1 MVLTFGRIYAII
13 DSKKSTERIMEIK
26 RDYYLNKLIQHR
38 KNGLVKIVTG
48 VRRCGKSYLLFHLF
62 RNYLQKSGIQD
73 DHIISIALDDYGNKH
88 LLDPDALYRHVKSLI
103 ADNADYYILLDEI
116 QLVKDFESVVNGFM
130 HIPNADIYV
139 TGSNSK
145 FLSSDVVTEFRGR
158 GDEIRV
164 YPLNFSEFYSA
175 YGGDF
180 NNAWLM
186 FCNYGGMPLCL
197 SMQTQEDKA
206 KYLTN
211 LFETTYLAD
220 IINRNKLRGNAEIN
234 ELTDVLASS
243 IGSLTNPLKLS
254 NTFASTKK
262 VTLSAN
268 TITAYLGYLQD
279 SFLIEKSLR
288 FDIKGKK
295 YINTPA
301 KYYFVDM
308 GLRNARLSFRQQE
321 YTHIME
327 NVIYNE
333 LRSLGY
339 SVDVGVVENVGK
351 ENGVS
356 VRRSF
361 EVDFVVNSGNRRY
374 YIQSAYNIP
383 SDEKLKQEQ
392 ASLLSINDAFRKIII
407 VNQPIL
413 SGYNEYGILMLA
425 LSDFLMD
432 PEKTLN
438 L

>member
-1 MVLTFGRIYAII
+1 
-13 DSKKSTERIMEIK
+13 MEIK
-26 RDYYLNKLIQHR
+26 RDHYLNKLIRHK

-48 VRRCGKSYLLFHLF
+48 IRRCGKSYLLFKLF
-62 RNYLQKSGIQD
+62 RDHLISSGVKE
-73 DHIISIALDDYGNKH
+73 DHIISVALDDYGNKR
-88 LLDPDALYRHVKSLI
+88 LLDPDELYRHVKNSI
-103 ADNADYYILLDEI
+103 TDDGDYYILLDEI
-116 QLVKDFESVVNGFM
+116 QLVKDFESVVNGFL
-130 HIPNADIYV
+130 HIHGADVYV

-158 GDEIRV
+158 GDEVRV

-180 NNAWLM
+180 DSAWLM

-197 SMQTQEDKA
+197 SMRTQEDKG

-220 IINRNKLRGNAEIN
+220 IINRNNLRGNAKIN
-234 ELTDVLASS
+234 ELTDILASS

-254 NTFASTKK
+254 AAFGSTKRVK
-262 VTLSAN
+262 LSAG
-268 TITAYLGYLQD
+268 TISVYLGYLQD
-279 SFLIEKSLR
+279 AFLIEKALR

-333 LRSLGY
+333 LRARGY
-339 SVDVGVVENVGK
+339 SVDVGVVETVGK

-356 VRRSF
+356 LRKSL
-361 EVDFVVNSGNRRY
+361 EVDFVVNSGDRRY

-383 SDEKLKQEQ
+383 SEEKLKREQ
-392 ASLLSINDAFRKIII
+392 ASLLSINDAFRKLII
-407 VNQPIL
+407 VDRPIL
-413 SGYNEYGILMLA
+413 SGYNEQGIIMLS
-425 LSDFLMD
+425 LKDFLLD
-432 PEKTLN
+432 PEKALN

>member
-1 MVLTFGRIYAII
+1 
-13 DSKKSTERIMEIK
+13 MEIK
-26 RDYYLNKLIQHR
+26 RDHYLNKLIGHK

-48 VRRCGKSYLLFHLF
+48 IRRCGKSYLLFKLF
-62 RNYLQKSGIQD
+62 RDHLISSGVKE
-73 DHIISIALDDYGNKH
+73 DHIISVALDDYGNKP
-88 LLDPDALYRHVKSLI
+88 LLDPDELYRHVKNSI
-103 ADNADYYILLDEI
+103 TDGGDYYILLDEI
-116 QLVKDFESVVNGFM
+116 QLVKDFESVVNGFL
-130 HIPNADIYV
+130 HIPGADVYV

-180 NNAWLM
+180 DSAWLM

-197 SMQTQEDKA
+197 SMRTQEDKG

-220 IINRNKLRGNAEIN
+220 IINRNNLRGNAEIN
-234 ELTDVLASS
+234 ELTDILASS

-254 NTFASTKK
+254 AAFGSTKRLK
-262 VTLSAN
+262 LSAG
-268 TITAYLGYLQD
+268 TISVYLGYLQD
-279 SFLIEKSLR
+279 AFLIEKALR

-333 LRSLGY
+333 LRARGY
-339 SVDVGVVENVGK
+339 SVDVGVVDTVGK
-351 ENGVS
+351 
-356 VRRSF
+356 
-361 EVDFVVNSGNRRY
+361 
-374 YIQSAYNIP
+374 
-383 SDEKLKQEQ
+383 
-392 ASLLSINDAFRKIII
+392 
-407 VNQPIL
+407 
-413 SGYNEYGILMLA
+413 
-425 LSDFLMD
+425 
-432 PEKTLN
+432 
-438 L
+438 

>member
-1 MVLTFGRIYAII
+1 MILLKNFLEL
-13 DSKKSTERIMEIK
+13 KMEIK
-26 RDYYLNKLIQHR
+26 RDYYLDKLIQHR

-48 VRRCGKSYLLFHLF
+48 VRRCGKSYLLFNLF
-62 RNYLQKSGIQD
+62 RGSLIDSGIRG
-73 DHIISIALDDYGNKH
+73 DHIISIAMDDYGNKH
-88 LLDPDALYRHVKSLI
+88 LLDPDELYRYVKSLI
-103 ADNADYYILLDEI
+103 TDSDDYYILLDEI
-116 QLVKDFESVVNGFM
+116 QLVKDFESVINGFM
-130 HIPNADIYV
+130 HIPNADVYV

-145 FLSSDVVTEFRGR
+145 FLSSDIVTEFRGR
-158 GDEIRV
+158 GDEIRI

-175 YGGDF
+175 YGGNF
-180 NNAWLM
+180 NDAWLT

-262 VTLSAN
+262 VKLSAN
-268 TITAYLGYLQD
+268 TISAYLGYLQD
-279 SFLIEKSLR
+279 AFLIEKALR

-301 KYYFVDM
+301 KYYFVDI

-327 NVIYNE
+327 NIIYNE
-333 LRSLGY
+333 LRSRGY

-351 ENGVS
+351 DNGVS
-356 VRRSF
+356 VRKSF

-383 SDEKLKQEQ
+383 TQEKMEQEQ

-413 SGYNEYGILMLA
+413 SGYNERGILMLS
-425 LSDFLMD
+425 LSDFLFE
-432 PEKTLN
+432 PEKSLN

>member
-1 MVLTFGRIYAII
+1 
-13 DSKKSTERIMEIK
+13 MEIK
-26 RDYYLNKLIQHR
+26 RDHYLNKLIGHK

-48 VRRCGKSYLLFHLF
+48 IRRCGKSYLLFKLF
-62 RNYLQKSGIQD
+62 RDHLISSGVKE
-73 DHIISIALDDYGNKH
+73 DHIISVALDDYGNKH
-88 LLDPDALYRHVKSLI
+88 LLDPDELYRHVKNSMT
-103 ADNADYYILLDEI
+103 DDGDYYILLDEI
-116 QLVKDFESVVNGFM
+116 QLVKDFESVVNGFL
-130 HIPNADIYV
+130 HIPGADVYV

-158 GDEIRV
+158 GDEVRV

-180 NNAWLM
+180 DSAWLM

-197 SMQTQEDKA
+197 SMRTQEDKG

-220 IINRNKLRGNAEIN
+220 IINRNNLRGNAEIN
-234 ELTDVLASS
+234 ELTDILASS

-254 NTFASTKK
+254 AAFGSTKRVK
-262 VTLSAN
+262 LSAG
-268 TITAYLGYLQD
+268 TISVYLGYLQD
-279 SFLIEKSLR
+279 AFLIEKALR

-333 LRSLGY
+333 LRARGY
-339 SVDVGVVENVGK
+339 SVDVGVVETVGK

-356 VRRSF
+356 LRKSL
-361 EVDFVVNSGNRRY
+361 EVDFVVNSGDRRY

-383 SDEKLKQEQ
+383 SEEKLKREQ
-392 ASLLSINDAFRKIII
+392 ASLLSINDAFRKLII
-407 VNQPIL
+407 VDRPIL
-413 SGYNEYGILMLA
+413 SGYNEQGIIMLS
-425 LSDFLMD
+425 LKDFLLD
-432 PEKTLN
+432 PEKALN

>member
-1 MVLTFGRIYAII
+1 
-13 DSKKSTERIMEIK
+13 MEIK
-26 RDYYLNKLIQHR
+26 RDHYLNKLIGHKQ
-38 KNGLVKIVTG
+38 NGLVKIVTG
-48 VRRCGKSYLLFHLF
+48 IRRCGKSYLLFKLF
-62 RNYLQKSGIQD
+62 RDHLISSGVKE
-73 DHIISIALDDYGNKH
+73 DHIISVALDDYGNKH
-88 LLDPDALYRHVKSLI
+88 LLDPDELYRHVKNSI
-103 ADNADYYILLDEI
+103 TDGGDYYILLDEI
-116 QLVKDFESVVNGFM
+116 QLVKDFESVVNGFL
-130 HIPNADIYV
+130 HIPGADVYV

-180 NNAWLM
+180 DSAWLM

-197 SMQTQEDKA
+197 SMRTQEDKG

-220 IINRNKLRGNAEIN
+220 IINRNNLRGNAEIN
-234 ELTDVLASS
+234 ELTDILASS

-254 NTFASTKK
+254 AAFGSTKRVK
-262 VTLSAN
+262 LSAG
-268 TITAYLGYLQD
+268 TISVYLGYLQD
-279 SFLIEKSLR
+279 AFLIEKALR

-333 LRSLGY
+333 LRARGY
-339 SVDVGVVENVGK
+339 SVDVGVVETVGK

-356 VRRSF
+356 LRKSL
-361 EVDFVVNSGNRRY
+361 EVDFVVNSGDRRY

-383 SDEKLKQEQ
+383 SEEKLKREQ
-392 ASLLSINDAFRKIII
+392 ASLLSINDAFRKLII
-407 VNQPIL
+407 VDRPIL
-413 SGYNEYGILMLA
+413 SGYNEQGIIMLS
-425 LSDFLMD
+425 LKDFLLD
-432 PEKTLN
+432 PEKALN

>member
-1 MVLTFGRIYAII
+1 
-13 DSKKSTERIMEIK
+13 MEIK
-26 RDYYLNKLIQHR
+26 RDHYLNKLIGHK

-48 VRRCGKSYLLFHLF
+48 IRRCGKSYLLFKLF
-62 RNYLQKSGIQD
+62 RDHLISSGVKE
-73 DHIISIALDDYGNKH
+73 DHIISVALDDYGNKH
-88 LLDPDALYRHVKSLI
+88 LLDPDELYRHVKNSI
-103 ADNADYYILLDEI
+103 TDGGDYYILLDEI
-116 QLVKDFESVVNGFM
+116 QLVKDFESVVNGFL
-130 HIPNADIYV
+130 HIPGADVYV

-180 NNAWLM
+180 DSAWLM

-197 SMQTQEDKA
+197 SMRTQEDKG

-220 IINRNKLRGNAEIN
+220 IINRNNLRGNAKIN
-234 ELTDVLASS
+234 ELTDILASS

-254 NTFASTKK
+254 AAFGSTKRVK
-262 VTLSAN
+262 LSAG
-268 TITAYLGYLQD
+268 TISVYLGYLQD
-279 SFLIEKSLR
+279 AFLIEKALR

-333 LRSLGY
+333 LRARGY
-339 SVDVGVVENVGK
+339 SVDVGVVETVGK

-356 VRRSF
+356 LRKSL
-361 EVDFVVNSGNRRY
+361 EIDFVVNSGDRRY

-383 SDEKLKQEQ
+383 SEEKLKREQ
-392 ASLLSINDAFRKIII
+392 ASLLSINDAFRKLII
-407 VNQPIL
+407 VDRPIL
-413 SGYNEYGILMLA
+413 SGYNEQGIIMLS
-425 LSDFLMD
+425 LKDFLLD
-432 PEKTLN
+432 PEKALN

>member
-88 LLDPDALYRHVKSLI
+88 QLDPDALYRHVKSLI

-333 LRSLGY
+333 LRSRGY

>member
-1 MVLTFGRIYAII
+1 M
-13 DSKKSTERIMEIK
+13 
-26 RDYYLNKLIQHR
+26 
-38 KNGLVKIVTG
+38 KIVTG
-48 VRRCGKSYLLFHLF
+48 VRRCGKSYLLFKLF
-62 RNYLQKSGIQD
+62 RDYLISSGIQD
-73 DHIISIALDDYGNKH
+73 DHIISIALDDYGNRQ
-88 LLDPDALYRHVKSLI
+88 LLDPAALYRHVKALI
-103 ADNADYYILLDEI
+103 VDGGEYYILLDEI
-116 QLVKDFESVVNGFM
+116 QLVKDFESVVNGFL
-130 HIPNADIYV
+130 HIPNTDVYV

-197 SMQTQEDKA
+197 SMQTQADKA
-206 KYLTN
+206 KYLVN
-211 LFETTYLAD
+211 LFEATYLAD
-220 IINRNKLRGNAEIN
+220 IINRNKLRGNVEIN
-234 ELTDVLASS
+234 ELTDILASS

-262 VTLSAN
+262 VNLSAN
-268 TITAYLGYLQD
+268 TISAYLGYLQD
-279 SFLIEKSLR
+279 AFLIEKALR

-333 LRSLGY
+333 LRCRGY
-339 SVDVGVVENVGK
+339 SVDVGVVETVSK
-351 ENGVS
+351 EDGAW
-356 VRRSF
+356 VRKPL
-361 EVDFVVNSGNRRY
+361 EVDFVVNLGNRRY
-374 YIQSAYNIP
+374 YIQSAYDIP
-383 SDEKLKQEQ
+383 SEEKMQQEQ
-392 ASLLSINDAFRKIII
+392 ASLLSINDAFRF
-407 VNQPIL
+407 NA
-413 SGYNEYGILMLA
+413 EY
-425 LSDFLMD
+425 
-432 PEKTLN
+432 
-438 L
+438 

>member
-1 MVLTFGRIYAII
+1 MPLTFNFNRAII
-13 DSKKSTERIMEIK
+13 SLKNFSELDMEIK

-38 KNGLVKIVTG
+38 KNGLVKIITG
-48 VRRCGKSYLLFHLF
+48 VRRCGKSYLLFKLF
-62 RNYLQKSGIQD
+62 RDHLIGSGVKEN
-73 DHIISIALDDYGNKH
+73 HILSIALDDYGNKH
-88 LLDPDALYRHVKSLI
+88 LLNPDELYRHVKSLI
-103 ADNADYYILLDEI
+103 TDEEDYYILLDEI
-116 QLVKDFESVVNGFM
+116 QLVNDFESVVNGFL

-145 FLSSDVVTEFRGR
+145 FLSSDVITEFRGR

-180 NNAWLM
+180 QSAWLM

-220 IINRNKLRGNAEIN
+220 IINRNNLRGNAEIN

-254 NTFASTKK
+254 NTFSSTKQVK
-262 VTLSAN
+262 LSAN
-268 TITAYLGYLQD
+268 TISAYLGYLQD
-279 SFLIEKSLR
+279 AFLIEKALR

-333 LRSLGY
+333 LRSRGY
-339 SVDVGVVENVGK
+339 SVDVGVVESVGK
-351 ENGVS
+351 DNGVS
-356 VRRSF
+356 VRKSF
-361 EVDFVVNSGNRRY
+361 EVDFVVNAGNRRY

-383 SDEKLKQEQ
+383 SEEKLKQEQ

-413 SGYNEYGILMLA
+413 SGYNEQGILMLA
-425 LSDFLMD
+425 LSDFLTE
-432 PEKTLN
+432 PEKAMN

>member
-1 MVLTFGRIYAII
+1 
-13 DSKKSTERIMEIK
+13 MEIK
-26 RDYYLNKLIQHR
+26 RDHYLNKLIGHK

-48 VRRCGKSYLLFHLF
+48 IRRCGKSYLLFKLF
-62 RNYLQKSGIQD
+62 RDHLISSGVKE
-73 DHIISIALDDYGNKH
+73 DHIISVALDDYGNKP
-88 LLDPDALYRHVKSLI
+88 LLDPDELYRHVKNSI
-103 ADNADYYILLDEI
+103 TDGGDYYILLDEI
-116 QLVKDFESVVNGFM
+116 QLVKDFESVVNGFL
-130 HIPNADIYV
+130 HIPGADVYV

-180 NNAWLM
+180 DSAWLM

-197 SMQTQEDKA
+197 SMRTQEDKG

-220 IINRNKLRGNAEIN
+220 IINRNNLRGNAEIN
-234 ELTDVLASS
+234 ELTDILASS

-254 NTFASTKK
+254 AAFGSTKRVK
-262 VTLSAN
+262 LSAG
-268 TITAYLGYLQD
+268 TISVYLGYLQD
-279 SFLIEKSLR
+279 AFLIEKALR

-333 LRSLGY
+333 LRARGY
-339 SVDVGVVENVGK
+339 SVDVGVVETVGK
-351 ENGVS
+351 EDGVS
-356 VRRSF
+356 LRKSL
-361 EVDFVVNSGNRRY
+361 EVDFVVNSGDRRY

-383 SDEKLKQEQ
+383 SEEKLKREQ
-392 ASLLSINDAFRKIII
+392 ASLLSINDAFRKLII
-407 VNQPIL
+407 VDRPIL
-413 SGYNEYGILMLA
+413 SGYNEQGIIMLS
-425 LSDFLMD
+425 LKDFLLD
-432 PEKTLN
+432 PEKALN

>member
-1 MVLTFGRIYAII
+1 
-13 DSKKSTERIMEIK
+13 MEIK
-26 RDYYLNKLIQHR
+26 RDYYLNKLIRHK

-48 VRRCGKSYLLFHLF
+48 IRRCGKSYLLFKLF
-62 RNYLQKSGIQD
+62 RDHLISSGVKE
-73 DHIISIALDDYGNKH
+73 DHIISVALDDYGNKH
-88 LLDPDALYRHVKSLI
+88 LLDPDELYRHVKNSI
-103 ADNADYYILLDEI
+103 TDGGDYYILLDEI
-116 QLVKDFESVVNGFM
+116 QLVKDFESVVNGFL
-130 HIPNADIYV
+130 HIHSADVYV

-158 GDEIRV
+158 GDEVRV

-180 NNAWLM
+180 DSAWLM

-197 SMQTQEDKA
+197 SMRTQEDKG

-220 IINRNKLRGNAEIN
+220 IINRNNLRGNAEIN
-234 ELTDVLASS
+234 ELTDILASS

-254 NTFASTKK
+254 AAFGSTKRVK
-262 VTLSAN
+262 LSAG
-268 TITAYLGYLQD
+268 TISVYLGYLQD
-279 SFLIEKSLR
+279 AFLIEKALR

-333 LRSLGY
+333 LRARGY
-339 SVDVGVVENVGK
+339 SVDVGVVETVGK

-356 VRRSF
+356 LRKSL
-361 EVDFVVNSGNRRY
+361 EVDFVVNSGDRRY

-383 SDEKLKQEQ
+383 SEEKLKREQ
-392 ASLLSINDAFRKIII
+392 ASLLSINDAFRKLII
-407 VNQPIL
+407 VDRPIL
-413 SGYNEYGILMLA
+413 SGYNEQGIIMLS
-425 LSDFLMD
+425 LKDFLLD
-432 PEKTLN
+432 PEKALN

>member
-1 MVLTFGRIYAII
+1 
-13 DSKKSTERIMEIK
+13 MEIK
-26 RDYYLNKLIQHR
+26 RDHYLNKLIGHK

-48 VRRCGKSYLLFHLF
+48 IRRCGKSYLLFKLF
-62 RNYLQKSGIQD
+62 RDHLISSGVKE
-73 DHIISIALDDYGNKH
+73 DHIISVALDDYGNKR
-88 LLDPDALYRHVKSLI
+88 LLDPDELYRHVKNSI
-103 ADNADYYILLDEI
+103 TDDGDYYILLDEI
-116 QLVKDFESVVNGFM
+116 QLVKDFESVVNGFL
-130 HIPNADIYV
+130 HINSADVYV

-180 NNAWLM
+180 DSAWLM

-197 SMQTQEDKA
+197 SMQTQEDKG

-220 IINRNKLRGNAEIN
+220 IINRNNLRGNAEIN
-234 ELTDVLASS
+234 ELTDILASS

-254 NTFASTKK
+254 AAFGSTKRVK
-262 VTLSAN
+262 LSAG
-268 TITAYLGYLQD
+268 TISVYLGYLQD
-279 SFLIEKSLR
+279 AFLIEKALR

-333 LRSLGY
+333 LRARGY
-339 SVDVGVVENVGK
+339 SVDVGVVETVGK

-356 VRRSF
+356 LRKSL
-361 EVDFVVNSGNRRY
+361 EVDFVVNSGDRRY

-383 SDEKLKQEQ
+383 SEEKLKREQ
-392 ASLLSINDAFRKIII
+392 ASLLSINDAFRKLII
-407 VNQPIL
+407 VDRPIL
-413 SGYNEYGILMLA
+413 SGYNEQGIIMLS
-425 LSDFLMD
+425 LKDFLLD
-432 PEKTLN
+432 PEKALN